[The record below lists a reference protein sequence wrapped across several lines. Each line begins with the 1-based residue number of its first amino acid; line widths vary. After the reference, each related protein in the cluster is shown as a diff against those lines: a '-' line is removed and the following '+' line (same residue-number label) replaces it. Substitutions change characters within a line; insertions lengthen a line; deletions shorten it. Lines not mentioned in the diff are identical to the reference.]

1 LTIMYW
7 KLSVCKLNLNKYR
20 HVNEDWFKK

>member
-7 KLSVCKLNLNKYR
+7 KLSNCKLNLNKYR
-20 HVNEDWFKK
+20 HVNEDWLKK